1 MHRLRVESV
10 GVAARDGGHARAEA
24 ADDDRRRG
32 IGSEKS
38 GVARPEPAYQ
48 LDGLDHL
55 AGPHLVALDRLA
67 DRALLGGVGRPLTT
81 AGPDPEEQPAARH
94 RLERRRHVGQDAGM
108 AVRYVQHQRPERDP
122 SGRLGE
128 GGQRGP
134 RLRHAGTAL
143 PVRVAQVIPRPEP
156 VESRLLGGDRGSA
169 HVAVARA
176 HRNQQQVGLHDHADL
191 DYPLRLGAS
200 MRAWT
205 VDADD
210 IRVAEDFDD
219 ALLHRTPEIDSF
231 LNLDRDDKFIVI
243 GTKGFGKTLLLKA
256 KRILYQRAGR
266 AACLPTGNLLDKPI
280 GDKIFGKEAL
290 AFFAASSLPWSKLWL
305 TAIAA
310 TTLKHLGR
318 ADGLRVIQKLAGL
331 MADERLVG
339 VIDHF
344 VRLLDFSPS
353 ELQRSAAD
361 TDGHLLPRLR
371 AVNSPVAIFIDGVD
385 EYFHKHIESRTS
397 HPSVTGPLS
406 PSVWYFAQ
414 LGLVEVAYQLRR
426 INHHLKVFAAV
437 RKEAYARLQ
446 TTVMSQQYRGSAVDI
461 VYPIESLREIFV
473 NNIRLEKADRMVR
486 PERLR
491 ADPVEAFVGRTK
503 ITHLYTGDEEDTFD
517 YVCRHT
523 LLRPRDLMTIG
534 ERLVALRPEERRNE
548 DRFKETVNLAAT
560 EISHE
565 YLTEIAPYVGDLDL
579 ERFLRRV
586 PGHILTRAEVEE
598 LFRDHNV
605 EGGSG
610 EDRHVFCA
618 LYRVGLL
625 GHLHYDW
632 VSGAWVQRFLR
643 PGEGTL
649 GPDGVLP
656 SATHYL
662 VHPVLSDVIGRLN
675 PAYLRRIDRVNIV
688 GYGRSWRETPSG
700 DRAVT
705 ARALCVLTG
714 DVHGFGGL

>member
-1 MHRLRVESV
+1 
-10 GVAARDGGHARAEA
+10 
-24 ADDDRRRG
+24 
-32 IGSEKS
+32 
-38 GVARPEPAYQ
+38 
-48 LDGLDHL
+48 
-55 AGPHLVALDRLA
+55 
-67 DRALLGGVGRPLTT
+67 
-81 AGPDPEEQPAARH
+81 
-94 RLERRRHVGQDAGM
+94 
-108 AVRYVQHQRPERDP
+108 
-122 SGRLGE
+122 
-128 GGQRGP
+128 
-134 RLRHAGTAL
+134 
-143 PVRVAQVIPRPEP
+143 
-156 VESRLLGGDRGSA
+156 
-169 HVAVARA
+169 
-176 HRNQQQVGLHDHADL
+176 
-191 DYPLRLGAS
+191 

-219 ALLHRTPEIDSF
+219 TLLHRTPEIDTF

-266 AACLPTGNLLDKPI
+266 AACLPTGSLLDKPI
-280 GDKIFGKEAL
+280 GDKVFSKEAL
-290 AFFAASSLPWSKLWL
+290 AFFAASSLPWSRLWL

-310 TTLKHLGR
+310 ATLKYLGQTDALKVTQR
-318 ADGLRVIQKLAGL
+318 LAGL

-385 EYFHKHIESRTS
+385 EYFNKHIESRGS
-397 HPSVTGPLS
+397 HPSVTGPIS
-406 PSVWYFAQ
+406 PDIWYFAQ

-461 VYPIESLREIFV
+461 VYPIDGLREIFF
-473 NNIRLEKADRMVR
+473 NNIRAEKSDKMVR

-491 ADPVEAFVGRTK
+491 ADPFEAFLGRTT
-503 ITHLYTGDEEDTFD
+503 ISHVYTGEDENAFD

-534 ERLVALRPEERRNE
+534 DRLGALRPDERRNE
-548 DRFKETVNLAAT
+548 HRVKETVNLAAT
-560 EISHE
+560 EIAHE
-565 YLTEIAPYVGDLDL
+565 YLTEIAPYVGTLELD
-579 ERFLRRV
+579 RFFRRI
-586 PGHILTRAEVEE
+586 PGHILTRGEVEE
-598 LFRDHNV
+598 LFREHSV
-605 EGGSG
+605 EGG
-610 EDRHVFCA
+610 DDKHVFCA

-625 GHLHYDW
+625 GHLHHDW
-632 VSGAWVQRFLR
+632 VRGEWVQRFLR

-649 GPDGVLP
+649 EPDGVLP
-656 SATHYL
+656 QASHYL

-675 PAYLRRIDRVNIV
+675 PGYLHRIDRTNIV
-688 GYGRSWRETPSG
+688 GYGRSWRGTPQG
-700 DRAVT
+700 DPAVT
-705 ARALCVLTG
+705 SRMLCVLAG
-714 DVHGFGGL
+714 DVYGFGGLMRAGADAAVRLALSEAVRKWTGQTIAAEIGAGDAVWVVHDDPVVLAQIARHLMDEVYRAPGQPRLRVALHYGEVHTRERVAVGAPIIAGGDAMLCAARVEPHVEPGQIWMTEEFRAQLAERPSLWRTTPVKAPDGNYRINVKKEGETEPDLWVGLHRLGF